1 MGTEKISAKERELFA
16 ARFVWAV
23 EAAGL
28 RPSPTIVQREY
39 NRHSNQPPITSHAA
53 RKWLLGEAM
62 PTHERIKVMA
72 DWLQVSASWLRF
84 GEEMQ
89 DEHTKD
95 LTSNEYRLI
104 REYRRL
110 SKLQQSRLLA
120 LIVAV
125 TPQKKSR
132 R

>member
-1 MGTEKISAKERELFA
+1 
-16 ARFVWAV
+16 
-23 EAAGL
+23 
-28 RPSPTIVQREY
+28 
-39 NRHSNQPPITSHAA
+39 
-53 RKWLLGEAM
+53 M

-89 DEHTKD
+89 DKHTKD

-104 REYRRL
+104 QEYRRL